1 MKNKYLL
8 GTLIFILVWTS
19 FPLCSNADEYDD
31 GLEKSK
37 QVYTDLQR
45 QADEARKAYSSLQ
58 GERNATQT
66 NVNKLQNDKKGFL
79 DQRNEYNNKLN
90 NINDEISANEA
101 EMDVVSEKIVK
112 LSSELMEAKE
122 QEVERYKNLK
132 LRIKSTYENGG
143 DRGALEVLLGA
154 GSFHDSF
161 TRFEYLNAV
170 VSYDNKKVNE
180 YKALQREIEAKT
192 AEVKVEEDK
201 LKAIQDK
208 LDGKQNELVNLTA
221 SINGQIRTTDRSITS
236 ETGKLA
242 DYDKKLAEADKRIK
256 ELEAKAA
263 AAQVEYAK
271 KLEEKL
277 KVKEN
282 TGGSY
287 SASDY
292 ELIMLAATIQ
302 AEADGESYQGK
313 LGVGS
318 VIMNRVKSSAF
329 PNSVEGVITQNMQ
342 FASWRSGKVQ
352 LFMERG
358 PNSTCVQAAREV
370 LNGARIGDYLFFMT
384 RYWADHYGIAEYQ
397 MIGNHAFFYR
407 WVTKEKPP
415 EEPQPEQQPE
425 PQPEQPQEAPAE
437 EQHEEDNSDEEEHN
451 DDDSDD
457 DGGDDE

>member
-1 MKNKYLL
+1 MKNKILL

-19 FPLCSNADEYDD
+19 FPLCCIADEYDAD
-31 GLEKSK
+31 LEQSK
-37 QVYTDLQR
+37 QTLSDLQR
-45 QADEARKAYSSLQ
+45 QVDEAKKAMDSLQ

-79 DQRNEYNNKLN
+79 NQRNEYNNKLN
-90 NINDEISANEA
+90 DINDEISANEA

-112 LSSELMEAKE
+112 LSSELMEAKA
-122 QEVERYKNLK
+122 QEDERYKNLK

-143 DRGALEVLLGA
+143 DRGALQLLLGA
-154 GSFHDSF
+154 GSFHDFF

-242 DYDKKLAEADKRIK
+242 DFDKKLAEADKRLK

-263 AAQVEYAK
+263 AAQAELAK
-271 KLEEKL
+271 KLEERL
-277 KVKEN
+277 KTKEN
-282 TGGSY
+282 LGGSY

-352 LFMERG
+352 LFMDRG
-358 PNSTCVQAAREV
+358 PNSMCIQAARAV
-370 LNGARIGDYLFFMT
+370 LDGARIGDYLFFMT

-415 EEPQPEQQPE
+415 EEPKQTEQEQQPE
-425 PQPEQPQEAPAE
+425 QQPEQPQEAPAE
-437 EQHEEDNSDEEEHN
+437 EQHEDDNSDEEEN
-451 DDDSDD
+451 
-457 DGGDDE
+457 

>member
-1 MKNKYLL
+1 
-8 GTLIFILVWTS
+8 
-19 FPLCSNADEYDD
+19 
-31 GLEKSK
+31 
-37 QVYTDLQR
+37 
-45 QADEARKAYSSLQ
+45 
-58 GERNATQT
+58 
-66 NVNKLQNDKKGFL
+66 
-79 DQRNEYNNKLN
+79 
-90 NINDEISANEA
+90 
-101 EMDVVSEKIVK
+101 MDVVSEKIVK

-143 DRGALEVLLGA
+143 DRGALQLLLGA
-154 GSFHDSF
+154 GSFHDFF

-180 YKALQREIEAKT
+180 YRALQREIEAKT

-201 LKAIQDK
+201 LKSIQDK
-208 LDGKQNELVNLTA
+208 LDDKQNELENLTA
-221 SINGQIRTTDRSITS
+221 SINGQIRTTDKSIST

-242 DYDKKLAEADKRIK
+242 DFDKKLAEADKRLK

-263 AAQVEYAK
+263 AAQAELAK
-271 KLEEKL
+271 KLEERL
-277 KVKEN
+277 KTKEN
-282 TGGSY
+282 LGGSY

-352 LFMERG
+352 LFMDRG
-358 PNSTCVQAAREV
+358 PNSMCIQAARAV
-370 LNGARIGDYLFFMT
+370 LDGARIGDYLFFMT

-407 WVTKEKPP
+407 WVTKEEPP
-415 EEPQPEQQPE
+415 EEPKQTEQEQQPE
-425 PQPEQPQEAPAE
+425 QQPEQPQEAPAE
-437 EQHEEDNSDEEEHN
+437 EQHEDDNSDEEENH
-451 DDDSDD
+451 DDDSNDD
-457 DGGDDE
+457 GDDE